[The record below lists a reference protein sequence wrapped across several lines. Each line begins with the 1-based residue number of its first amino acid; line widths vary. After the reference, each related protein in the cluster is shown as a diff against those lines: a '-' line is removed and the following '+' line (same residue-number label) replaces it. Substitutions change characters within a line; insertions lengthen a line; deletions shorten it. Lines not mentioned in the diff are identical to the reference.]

1 VAKPGPPADAED
13 ERVDWQ
19 VDTTERSSVRA
30 VQAEVSAV
38 LRDLGAT
45 DGAVHDAELILTEL
59 IGNVVR
65 HAPGRAQVSLSSDA
79 GQVLLTVED
88 DGAGFAYRPTA
99 PVDARAES
107 GRGLFIVAAL
117 AQDVQVSAGPAGGT
131 RIAVQLPFTPEAAV
145 ASPLQPGLAEPLRV
159 VHTLTAALH
168 QTGSAAGFYEHA
180 LDTIVSTLGVSRAS
194 LLLYDADG
202 VMRFKAWRGLSAA
215 YRKAVEGHTPWQR
228 GDRSAVPIVV
238 PDVTADPELAELLP
252 VLQAE
257 GIGALAFLPLITRDG
272 LIGKFMLYRDRAH
285 PLNADEIALAEV
297 LAGQIALGTER
308 QRAHDE
314 LRAAAERAQTAAQ
327 RLASL
332 QKVTAELSRAV
343 TTGDVAAVALG
354 VALAELGAHT
364 GSLCMLQGEELY
376 IAAASG
382 YEAEV
387 LRHWGR
393 FSLHDDL
400 PASEAVRTGRAVF
413 LASSAERSARY
424 PVFAASPVVRDEAY
438 AIIPLGAEIPLG
450 ALVMGFPQPRTFT
463 AQDEAFLAALAT
475 QCAAALARAA
485 LYEERERA
493 RLAAEAAARTL
504 QAALLPPRLPEIDGL
519 DLGAR
524 YLAGSAH
531 TEVGGDF
538 YDVFPLYGN
547 RHLVVLGDVC
557 GRGVEAATTAL
568 LIRHVVRSAAVNLRI
583 PAAIL
588 AHVNDVLCRHNEL
601 SPDADPRFATAV
613 VAVVHP
619 RPDGSVA
626 IHLAVAGHPLPLL
639 RRPDGEVRTVGVPGC
654 LLGITDAAGFHD
666 HALVLTPGDA
676 LVCYTDGVTERRDGN
691 VFFGEARLA
700 TLLAGTPGEAD
711 ALAGAVE
718 SAVAG
723 FAVDEPSDDL
733 AVLVLRAPAG

>member
-1 VAKPGPPADAED
+1 M
-13 ERVDWQ
+13 DWQ
-19 VDTTERSSVRA
+19 VDTAERGSVRA
-30 VQAEVSAV
+30 MQAEVGV
-38 LRDLGAT
+38 LLRDLGANES
-45 DGAVHDAELILTEL
+45 AVNDAELILTEL

-65 HAPGRAQVSLSSDA
+65 HAPGKAQICLSAAA

-88 DGAGFAYRPTA
+88 AGTGFDYRPSA
-99 PVDARAES
+99 PVGVQAES

-117 AQDVQVSAGPAGGT
+117 AQDVQVSAGATGGA
-131 RIAVQLPFTPEAAV
+131 RVAVRLPFISDAAV
-145 ASPLQPGLAEPLRV
+145 SNPPQRGLADQLRV
-159 VHTLTAALH
+159 VHQLTAALH
-168 QTGSAAGFYEHA
+168 QTGSVEGFYEHA
-180 LDTIVSTLGVSRAS
+180 LDTIVSTLGVQRAS

-202 VMRFKAWRGLSAA
+202 LMRFKAWRGLSTA
-215 YRKAVEGHTPWQR
+215 YRKAVEGHTPWR
-228 GDRSAVPIVV
+228 PDDRNAVPILVA
-238 PDVTADPELAELLP
+238 DVATDPELAGLLP

-257 GIGALAFLPLITRDG
+257 GIGALAFLPLITGHG
-272 LIGKFMLYRDRAH
+272 LIGKFMLYHDHAH
-285 PLNADEIALAEV
+285 PFTGDEIALAEV
-297 LAGQIALGTER
+297 LAGQIALATER

-314 LRAAAERAQTAAQ
+314 LRATAERAQTSAQ

-343 TTGDVAAVALG
+343 TTTDVAAVALG
-354 VALAELGAHT
+354 VALAELGADT
-364 GSLCMLQGEELY
+364 GSLCMLKGEELY
-376 IAAASG
+376 IAAAAG

-387 LRHWGR
+387 LKHWGH

-413 LASSAERSARY
+413 LSSSAERAARY

-438 AIIPLGAEIPLG
+438 AIIPLGSEIPLG

-463 AQDEAFLAALAT
+463 EADESFLTALAA

-588 AHVNDVLCRHNEL
+588 AHVNDVLCRHNEQ
-601 SPDADPRFATAV
+601 SPDTDPRFASAV

-639 RRPDGEVRTVGVPGC
+639 RRPAGEVAPVGVPGS
-654 LLGITDAAGFHD
+654 LLGITDAAGFD
-666 HALVLTPGDA
+666 DQALVLTPGDA
-676 LVCYTDGVTERRDGN
+676 LICYTDGVTERRDRGT
-691 VFFGEARLA
+691 FFGEPRLA
-700 TLLAGTPGEAD
+700 GVLAATSGDAD
-711 ALAGAVE
+711 TLAGAVE

-723 FAVDEPSDDL
+723 FAADEPSDDL
-733 AVLVLRAPAG
+733 AVLVLRAPTS